1 MKDHVT
7 NAGVPGNEAVRPLA
21 RLFATTLSAQ
31 TVEMATGPENLLL
44 TKINSDPEADQF
56 DFG

>member
-1 MKDHVT
+1 MKDHAT
-7 NAGVPGNEAVRPLA
+7 NAGASGNEAARPLA

-31 TVEMATGPENLLL
+31 TVEMATSPENLLL